1 MTDEQKTEKIIE
13 HGERIAKLESDRN
26 ELINRVKML
35 EHEGEIHGR
44 TIAEVE
50 AQNRE
55 QFNRL
60 CVLEDQ
66 SKELKALAQNTN
78 EIALSLRTIDGKVD
92 DVEGRVS
99 EMEEDRKQK
108 SHAIWQI
115 VISALLG
122 GGLTFAVTKIFGG

>member
-66 SKELKALAQNTN
+66 SKEIKSLAQNTN

-92 DVEGRVS
+92 EVEGRVV
-99 EMEEDRKQK
+99 EIEEDRKQK
-108 SHAIWQI
+108 SHAVWQVI
-115 VISALLG
+115 VSALLG
-122 GGLTFAVTKIFGG
+122 GGLTYAVTQLIGG